1 MTIMFTWFW
10 WFWKTSSP
18 ASLFFHKID
27 DDCSH
32 MLFLNLCFKISFPN
46 GVLLFRW
53 HLPQAIINCSFPIFV
68 FWYYHLLFLLF
79 HDQWLWCSTTNFYLT
94 DIYSSFIVHFQ
105 FLLFGIII
113 YFFLLFL
120 HQSLWC
126 SITNFI

>member
-1 MTIMFTWFW
+1 MFTWFW

-32 MLFLNLCFKISFPN
+32 MLFLNLCFKISSPN

-53 HLPQAIINCSFPIFV
+53 HLPQAFIHCSFSILA
-68 FWYYHLLFLLF
+68 FWYYHLL
-79 HDQWLWCSTTNFYLT
+79 
-94 DIYSSFIVHFQ
+94 
-105 FLLFGIII
+105 
-113 YFFLLFL
+113 FLLFL

-126 SITNFI
+126 SITNLIYRYLCLSCHFILGFYCSLSIVVVLHLFTVHWFCFSMLLQTFF